1 MKDTKTANLIAAL
14 HPKAIPHFQGFI
26 DDVEQGLG
34 IIIRVTYGL
43 RSFEEQRAIYN
54 QGRITPGPKVSNA
67 PPGFSFHNYGLAIDV
82 CELKGGKLNWNFDF
96 AKLKPY
102 GDKHLLR
109 WGGTFKS
116 IVDKPHFEISFGYTI
131 RQLYQKYVDKDF
143 IAGTKYLNL

>member
-1 MKDTKTANLIAAL
+1 ML
-14 HPKAIPHFQGFI
+14 HPKARPFFKNFI
-26 DDVEQGLG
+26 EDAEGGLG
-34 IIIRVTYGL
+34 ITMRVTYGL
-43 RSFEEQRAIYN
+43 RTFDEQRAIYN

-82 CELKGGKLNWNFDF
+82 CELKDGKLNWDFDF
-96 AKLKPY
+96 NKLKTY
-102 GDKHLLR
+102 SDKYLLR

-143 IAGTKYLNL
+143 IDGTKYLNLG